1 MSTELIAA
9 VEAAD
14 SAEGLVRAVAAL
26 SAARTDAAIPTLISV
41 LAFNNP
47 GAAVVAVDG
56 LIQLGSP
63 AAQAILNNLDDY
75 NYGARAW
82 ALRALAGIGEP
93 AALPLLLSAA
103 REDFSLS
110 VRRAATY
117 GLGRVRW
124 ADLSESDRLA
134 QQQQCYE
141 TLKLCLQ
148 YDPEWVV
155 RYAAAAAL
163 ETLAPAATQ
172 LQSAIAETL
181 NRQAHS
187 DEERAVQARSRLA
200 ERRLAGGV

>member
-14 SAEGLVRAVAAL
+14 SAEGLVQAVAAL
-26 SAARTDAAIPTLISV
+26 SAARTDAAIPTLIGV

-117 GLGRVRW
+117 GLGRLRW
-124 ADLSESDRLA
+124 ADLAESDRQN

-141 TLKLCLQ
+141 TLRLCLQ
-148 YDPEWVV
+148 HDPEWVV

-163 ETLAPAATQ
+163 ESLGPASPQ
-172 LQSAIAETL
+172 LLQAIREL
-181 NRQAHS
+181 LGQQAQT
-187 DEERAVQARSRLA
+187 DEEQAVQARSRLA
-200 ERRLAGGV
+200 EQRLATGV

>member
-1 MSTELIAA
+1 MTTELIAA

-14 SAEGLVRAVAAL
+14 SAEELVKAVAAL
-26 SAARTDAAIPTLISV
+26 AAAQTPDAIPTLIGV

-47 GAAVVAVDG
+47 GAAVVAVEG

-117 GLGRVRW
+117 GLGRLRW
-124 ADLSESDRLA
+124 TDLAESDRLV
-134 QQQQCYE
+134 QQQQCLE
-141 TLKLCLQ
+141 ALQLCLQ
-148 YDPEWVV
+148 HDPEWVV

-163 ETLAPAATQ
+163 EALA
-172 LQSAIAETL
+172 LQALTYRAEI
-181 NRQAHS
+181 QAVLAQHCQAEV
-187 DEERAVQARSRLA
+187 DPTVQARSRLA
-200 ERRLAGGV
+200 LSRFTTVV